1 MLQHSAAAL
10 VTSGT
15 ATLETALFRVPQ
27 VVCYYVVA
35 GQLAS
40 FIFKHFFHTKYIS
53 LVNLIGG
60 REIVQELFGARFSES
75 QIQDEL
81 GRILQDPA
89 YRKRMLDGYDKIIHT
104 LGMPGASKRTAR
116 LIVES
121 LWFLTSFINVF
132 CSISP
137 RTYIFPHRTMKC
149 ELLRNKR
156 NEDVESFL
164 LVIGIALVSLTLPSC
179 LDDDNSYSL
188 GDIWIAVA
196 TVVPEGNNVYYL
208 RLDDGDKLWPAAT
221 NYPNYQ
227 PKPNQ
232 RALVNFTIL
241 ADSTQSNLGGFSHYI
256 KVNAIHNILTKSI
269 AKNEGAANDSIY
281 GTDPVSIYNNNMW
294 IGDGYL
300 NIYFETLWGGK
311 TAHFINLI
319 QPDAENDPYTLE
331 FRHNAYDD
339 PQYTI
344 GAGRVAFNLSSLPDT
359 KGETVDLVVNYWT
372 SEGKQAYKLKYNSD
386 KTKMEDTSQGYTN
399 DSISNITDMK

>member
-1 MLQHSAAAL
+1 MK
-10 VTSGT
+10 
-15 ATLETALFRVPQ
+15 TLRA
-27 VVCYYVVA
+27 
-35 GQLAS
+35 
-40 FIFKHFFHTKYIS
+40 
-53 LVNLIGG
+53 
-60 REIVQELFGARFSES
+60 
-75 QIQDEL
+75 
-81 GRILQDPA
+81 
-89 YRKRMLDGYDKIIHT
+89 
-104 LGMPGASKRTAR
+104 
-116 LIVES
+116 
-121 LWFLTSFINVF
+121 
-132 CSISP
+132 
-137 RTYIFPHRTMKC
+137 
-149 ELLRNKR
+149 
-156 NEDVESFL
+156 FL

-269 AKNEGAANDSIY
+269 AKNEGVANDSIY
-281 GTDPVSIYNNNMW
+281 GTDPVSIYENNMW

-319 QPDAENDPYTLE
+319 QPDAENEPYTLE

>member
-1 MLQHSAAAL
+1 MK
-10 VTSGT
+10 
-15 ATLETALFRVPQ
+15 TLRA
-27 VVCYYVVA
+27 
-35 GQLAS
+35 
-40 FIFKHFFHTKYIS
+40 
-53 LVNLIGG
+53 
-60 REIVQELFGARFSES
+60 
-75 QIQDEL
+75 
-81 GRILQDPA
+81 
-89 YRKRMLDGYDKIIHT
+89 
-104 LGMPGASKRTAR
+104 
-116 LIVES
+116 
-121 LWFLTSFINVF
+121 
-132 CSISP
+132 
-137 RTYIFPHRTMKC
+137 
-149 ELLRNKR
+149 
-156 NEDVESFL
+156 FL

-179 LDDDNSYSL
+179 LDDDDSYSL

-241 ADSTQSNLGGFSHYI
+241 ADSTQSNLGGFSHYV

-281 GTDPVSIYNNNMW
+281 GTDPVSIYENNMW

-331 FRHNAYDD
+331 FRHNA
-339 PQYTI
+339 
-344 GAGRVAFNLSSLPDT
+344 
-359 KGETVDLVVNYWT
+359 
-372 SEGKQAYKLKYNSD
+372 
-386 KTKMEDTSQGYTN
+386 
-399 DSISNITDMK
+399 